1 MLKFVLK
8 IKSNPFKKKKQQQQ
22 QKRKPSTKDESI
34 SINFLVCIFLLF
46 ERTSFYSE
54 KISNDVCGMVFREN
68 ETNHVTYRFQST
80 SWISRKQNFMF
91 LGIVSNTICFH
102 FAEEFVEKDGFHG

>member
-22 QKRKPSTKDESI
+22 QKRRPLTKDESI
-34 SINFLVCIFLLF
+34 SINFLLCIFLLF

-54 KISNDVCGMVFREN
+54 KISNDVCVMVFREN

-80 SWISRKQNFMF
+80 S
-91 LGIVSNTICFH
+91 
-102 FAEEFVEKDGFHG
+102 